1 MTLQS
6 RGLNPVPIFG
16 TGLIHQLLGSS
27 ESWPT
32 GAQLAVKPLTDWSA
46 LLREL
51 ARRHHLL
58 DAWNPFLSSRPTL
71 LWDELVRR
79 RVALMGGH
87 ESPEQA
93 GEAESV
99 LRDGVV
105 QILKEAVA
113 AASDSIDPAKLNEL
127 LMATSQH
134 MVSLNFDTFLL
145 TNETWAVDDEV
156 GITTRAPLSIPVHE
170 KTIWY
175 PHGCVA
181 EPRSIKLGLRDYG
194 FQPADWN
201 ALFEHFKSFESGF
214 SPLRPAR
221 ADPSSLA
228 RLCQAL
234 RSGQATKPSIFMGH
248 LLLAP
253 LIFFGA
259 GLSRDEWGWWWL
271 LNQRARNL
279 ARVPEYARPPTVIV
293 LHQDCAE
300 APFWVGRPAGVTPIF
315 VSDWD
320 MAWQVLI
327 EWLSLHR
334 TEEPTRTA

>member
-6 RGLNPVPIFG
+6 RGLDPVPIFG

-32 GAQLAVKPLTDWSA
+32 GAQFAVKPLTDWSA

-51 ARRHHLL
+51 ARRHHLP

-93 GEAESV
+93 GEAEAV

-105 QILKEAVA
+105 QILQEAVDTA
-113 AASDSIDPAKLNEL
+113 RDRIDAAKLSEL
-127 LMATSQH
+127 LMAAGRH
-134 MVSLNFDTFLL
+134 LVSLNFDTFLL
-145 TNETWAVDDEV
+145 THERWSPDERSL
-156 GITTRAPLSIPVHE
+156 TLRAPLSVTVHE

-201 ALFEHFKSFESGF
+201 VLFEHFKSFESSF
-214 SPLRPAR
+214 SPLSPPR
-221 ADPSSLA
+221 ADPESQA
-228 RLCQAL
+228 RLCLAL
-234 RSGQATKPSIFMGH
+234 NSGQGTKPSIFMGH

-279 ARVPEYARPPTVIV
+279 ARVPEHARPPTVIV

-315 VSDWD
+315 VPDWD